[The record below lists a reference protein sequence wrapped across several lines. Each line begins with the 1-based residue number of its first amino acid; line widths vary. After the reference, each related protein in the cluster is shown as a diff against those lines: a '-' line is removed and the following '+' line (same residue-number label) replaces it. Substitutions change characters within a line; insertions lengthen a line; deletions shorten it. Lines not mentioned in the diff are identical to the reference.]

1 MTSPYVDLLYHFV
14 PLLAISLAVLINLTV
29 THWRTEARAA
39 TDASRLRAALRAEL
53 TILQDVYD
61 ENLRTL
67 NSGREFLLSSRQ
79 LISLY
84 RGNLGRIQLLTPHEV
99 PMLVAAYGF
108 VEVIESFLAATC
120 KPHGHAYRTVPGETP
135 VGEIRQKFAT
145 GIERIITVLQAM
157 EHLRPEPD
165 PVELPGPF
173 LEPQGVAA

>member
-1 MTSPYVDLLYHFV
+1 M
-14 PLLAISLAVLINLTV
+14 LAISLAVLINLTV

-61 ENLRTL
+61 ENLRAL
-67 NSGREFLLSSRQ
+67 NSGREFLLPSRQ

-135 VGEIRQKFAT
+135 VGEIRQKLTT
-145 GIERIITVLQAM
+145 GIERIITVLQVM
-157 EHLRPEPD
+157 EQPEPN

-173 LEPQGVAA
+173 MEPQGVAA

>member
-1 MTSPYVDLLYHFV
+1 MTSPSVDLLYHFI
-14 PLLAISLAVLINLTV
+14 PLLAISLAVLINLTI

-53 TILQDVYD
+53 TILQDVHD
-61 ENLRTL
+61 ENLRAL
-67 NSGREFLLSSRQ
+67 GSGREFLLSSRQ
-79 LISLY
+79 LTSLY

-135 VGEIRQKFAT
+135 VGEIQQKIAAA
-145 GIERIITVLQAM
+145 IERIITVQQAM
-157 EHLRPEPD
+157 EPPQPGPD
-165 PVELPGPF
+165 QVELPSP
-173 LEPQGVAA
+173 LMEPQGATA

>member
-1 MTSPYVDLLYHFV
+1 
-14 PLLAISLAVLINLTV
+14 
-29 THWRTEARAA
+29 
-39 TDASRLRAALRAEL
+39 
-53 TILQDVYD
+53 VYD
-61 ENLRTL
+61 ENRRALD
-67 NSGREFLLSSRQ
+67 SGREFLLSSRQ

-108 VEVIESFLAATC
+108 VEVIEGFLAATC
-120 KPHGHAYRTVPGETP
+120 KPHGHAYRTVPSETP

-165 PVELPGPF
+165 QVELPSP
-173 LEPQGVAA
+173 LMEPQGVTA